1 MDTSSW
7 QLFELQTLFNI
18 EKGTRLTK
26 ADMKPGDIPFIG
38 ATAFHN
44 GITAMIGNSDAL
56 HPANVITV
64 SYNGS
69 VGEAFYQESQFW
81 ASDDVNILYPK
92 FELNRNIALF
102 LIPLIRAAG
111 KNYAFVNKWKIEDMA
126 SSTIL
131 LPTIRDN
138 CPDWSFMETFIEKQL
153 KLAMATITFFRPDAR
168 FPTFVDHLANHR
180 EDMYGSG
187 AE

>member
-7 QLFELQTLFNI
+7 SPFALAELFDI

-26 ADMKPGDIPFIG
+26 ADMKPGAIHFIG
-38 ATAFHN
+38 ATAFNN
-44 GITAMIGNSDAL
+44 GVTAKIGNDEHL

-69 VGEAFYQESQFW
+69 VGEAFYQEEPFW

-92 FELNRNIALF
+92 FSLTREIALF

-111 KNYAFVNKWKIEDMA
+111 KQYEFIDKWKLEDMKA
-126 SSTIL
+126 TVIR
-131 LPTIRDN
+131 LPVSEN
-138 CPDWSFMETFIEKQL
+138 GSPDWTWMESFMAKQL
-153 KLAMATITFFRPDAR
+153 QEMEKYIHCLCTTLCI
-168 FPTFVDHLANHR
+168 
-180 EDMYGSG
+180 
-187 AE
+187 